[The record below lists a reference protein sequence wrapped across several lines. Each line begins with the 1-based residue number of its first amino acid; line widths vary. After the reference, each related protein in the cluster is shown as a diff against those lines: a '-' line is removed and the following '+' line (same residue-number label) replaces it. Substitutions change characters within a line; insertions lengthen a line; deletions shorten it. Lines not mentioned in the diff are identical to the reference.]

1 MEENTLPLASPPAV
15 EGSGNPD
22 DATDQARRQYFELI
36 ESLREGF
43 DREQW
48 QRFLELRRVTR

>member
-1 MEENTLPLASPPAV
+1 MEENTLPAASPPAV
-15 EGSGNPD
+15 EGSGDPD
-22 DATDQARRQYFELI
+22 DATDHARRQYFELI
-36 ESLREGF
+36 DSLREGF